1 MTAQEYIHDAHWER
15 KNIPECCGMPVII
28 FELSGKGRG
37 DWVCHCKICW
47 EGTMPQNSRDA
58 AIEAWERECEGG
70 DLSGK
75 A

>member
-1 MTAQEYIHDAHWER
+1 MDE
-15 KNIPECCGMPVII
+15 KIPECCGMPVII

-37 DWVCHCKICW
+37 DWVCHCKNCW
-47 EGTMPQNSRDA
+47 DGTMPRQSKEE
-58 AIEAWERECEGG
+58 AIKAWYEECEGG